1 MSPVVSLANF
11 PGLRRLVVKAV
22 IEDAHDGVGRLS
34 GRGAARARAWKR
46 GRGVRRSAAKVRCAS
61 CCMSSIMGQR
71 NKLMWLPPPCRC
83 VRGNLVDGT
92 AHRHVGTT
100 TYLRP
105 AGLWRSL
112 AWAVL
117 DSVPRSGNAW
127 QPRQPKQPP
136 DLLMRHPLKGQ
147 GCSPAHPTLR
157 PSDQQGQ
164 GLPRLHQC
172 HLLHVRWL
180 CMRLRQSM
188 RLGFRRLSHRW
199 LSFHLFHLAATTL
212 YFAIDTCRL
221 VAHLHGFCAHPLGCT
236 VP

>member
-1 MSPVVSLANF
+1 MS
-11 PGLRRLVVKAV
+11 
-22 IEDAHDGVGRLS
+22 
-34 GRGAARARAWKR
+34 
-46 GRGVRRSAAKVRCAS
+46 AS
-61 CCMSSIMGQR
+61 CN
-71 NKLMWLPPPCRC
+71 NKGFSCKLHELRQETSLVPRGCAPPP
-83 VRGNLVDGT
+83 VSYGT
-92 AHRHVGTT
+92 QTRRHNHLFTT
-100 TYLRP
+100 

-157 PSDQQGQ
+157 PSDQRGQ
-164 GLPRLHQC
+164 GLPRLHQR
-172 HLLHVRWL
+172 HLLHGRWL
-180 CMRLRQSM
+180 CMRLRQTM

-199 LSFHLFHLAATTL
+199 LSFHLFHLAATML

-236 VP
+236 VPYAAMGRQPA